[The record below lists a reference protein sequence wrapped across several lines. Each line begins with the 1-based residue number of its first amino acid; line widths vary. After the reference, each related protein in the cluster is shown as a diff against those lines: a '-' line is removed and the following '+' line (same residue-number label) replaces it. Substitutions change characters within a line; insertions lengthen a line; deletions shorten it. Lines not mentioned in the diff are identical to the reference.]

1 MKVLVTGGAGY
12 IGSTTAAAL
21 EEAGHVPVILDSLV
35 CGPREFVGN
44 RPFYQGDVADRALL
58 RRIVA
63 EHPDIEATIHLAAM
77 SVVSESLARPYE
89 YYRENVAKTLELLD
103 ELVALGRP
111 RVVFSSSASVYDYSS
126 SVEVFEHS
134 ALAPRSP
141 YARSKL
147 MVERMLQ
154 DMAAGTDLRA
164 VILRYFNPIGSD
176 PLLRSGMHVREPTH
190 VLGRLA
196 MAARDERRVFTIT
209 GVDHPTPDGTGI
221 RDYVH
226 VWDVARAHVDA
237 LEQLDTVCDGERRR
251 SVVMNV
257 GTGSGVSVR
266 ELVSSFERVLGRSI
280 RVEEAPARDGDAVGG
295 FANVDLAREL
305 IGWSAKESLDDA
317 IASTIAWFDK
327 RGDLLG
333 YP

>member
-1 MKVLVTGGAGY
+1 VKVLVTGGAGY

-21 EEAGHVPVILDSLV
+21 EEAGHSPVILDSLV
-35 CGPREFVGN
+35 VGPRQFVGD
-44 RPFYQGDVADRALL
+44 RPFYQGDVADRDLL

-63 EHPDIEATIHLAAM
+63 EHPDIEATIHMAAM
-77 SVVSESLARPYE
+77 NIVAESLGRPYA

-111 RVVFSSSASVYDYSS
+111 RVVFSSSASVYDFTSTL
-126 SVEVFEHS
+126 EVFEHS
-134 ALAPRSP
+134 PLAPASP

-147 MVERMLQ
+147 MVEMMLQ
-154 DMAAGTDLRA
+154 DMAEGTDLRP

-176 PLLRSGMHVREPTH
+176 PLLRSGLHMRDPTH
-190 VLGRLA
+190 VLGRLT
-196 MAARDERRVFTIT
+196 MAARDERRVFKIT
-209 GVDHPTPDGTGI
+209 GVGHPTPDGTGI

-226 VWDVARAHVDA
+226 VWDVARAHVA
-237 LEQLDTVCDGERRR
+237 AVEQLDAVCDGERRR

-257 GTGSGVSVR
+257 GTGTGVSVR

-280 RVEEAPARDGDAVGG
+280 RVEEAPARGGDAIGA
-295 FANVDLAREL
+295 FANVDRAREL
-305 IGWSAKESLDDA
+305 IGWSAQESLDDA

-327 RGDLLG
+327 RADLLG

>member
-1 MKVLVTGGAGY
+1 VKVLVTGGAGY

-21 EEAGHVPVILDSLV
+21 EEAGHSPVILDSLV
-35 CGPREFVGN
+35 CGPREFVGD

-77 SVVSESLARPYE
+77 NVVEESFVLPYE

-111 RVVFSSSASVYDYSS
+111 RVVFSSSASVYDFATSL
-126 SVEVFEHS
+126 EVSEQS
-134 ALAPRSP
+134 PLAPVSP

-154 DMAAGTDLRA
+154 DMSEGTDLRP
-164 VILRYFNPIGSD
+164 VILRFFNPIGSD
-176 PLLRSGMHVREPTH
+176 PLLRSGIHVREPTH

-196 MAARDERRVFTIT
+196 LAARDERRVFKIT
-209 GVDHPTPDGTGI
+209 GVDLPTPDGTGI

-226 VWDVARAHVDA
+226 VWDVARAHVEA
-237 LEQLDTVCDGERRR
+237 VQQLDHLCDGERRR
-251 SVVMNV
+251 CVVMNV

-266 ELVSSFERVLGRSI
+266 ELVDSFERILGRSI
-280 RVEEAPARDGDAVGG
+280 RVEEAPAREGDAIGA

-305 IGWSAKESLDDA
+305 MGWSAQESLDDA

-327 RGDLLG
+327 RAELLG